1 MRGPDPD
8 PATSAATTTQLSE
21 VPLNSTLQDQV
32 VVVTGRSKG
41 IGLACAQASA
51 VAGAKVAL
59 VARSRANLDAALAAM
74 PAARHAPVAIVPDL
88 AGVADAARM
97 VEEAVAA
104 LGELDRLRLAERAH

>member
-1 MRGPDPD
+1 
-8 PATSAATTTQLSE
+8 
-21 VPLNSTLQDQV
+21 
-32 VVVTGRSKG
+32 
-41 IGLACAQASA
+41 
-51 VAGAKVAL
+51 VAL

-74 PAARHAPVAIVPDL
+74 PAARHAPVAIVADL

>member
-1 MRGPDPD
+1 MRGPD

-32 VVVTGRSKG
+32 VVTGASKG
-41 IGLACAQASA
+41 IGVACAQAFA
-51 VAGAKVAL
+51 AAGAKVAL

-74 PAARHAPVAIVPDL
+74 PAARHAPVAIVADL

-104 LGELDRLRLAERAH
+104 LGEIDRLRLAERAH